1 MSVFK
6 PKESKYYYYEF
17 WVNKVHYKKST
28 RTTNKAEARSIEAAA
43 RVAAENEQTGGTPD
57 KPTLKA
63 GAERCWAE
71 NWRHQKDGKN
81 SLGRALRCAEYMG
94 NPTID
99 SIDHGAIEKLKAYL
113 LNELKFK
120 PATVNRHQA
129 AVRYVL
135 NRACK
140 RWGILDRVPPFDTM
154 RETPK
159 PERLVAQKELD
170 KVYKWLEAKGSY
182 FPLVADLMRVLVDTG
197 LRLNEALSLTWDK
210 IDLEGGKNGT
220 LFVQEQKGGG
230 DNPQRTVPLT
240 ARAKETLQR
249 LKGGGYDRPFPIRDH
264 QAERVRREAM
274 ENVEGLK
281 PFGFHDLRH
290 TYASKIA
297 NNGGGLYDIKT
308 LLGHSNVTVTERYAH
323 LCNAHLESVV
333 AGLDD

>member
-17 WVNKVHYKKST
+17 QYNGKTYKKST
-28 RTTNKAEARSIEAAA
+28 RKTSKAEARSIEAAA
-43 RVAAENEQTGGTPD
+43 RVEAENEQTGGTPD
-57 KPTLKA
+57 RPTLKA

-81 SLGRALRCAEYMG
+81 SLGRALRCAKYMG

-99 SIDHGAIEKLKAYL
+99 SIDHKAIDDLKAYL

-129 AVRYVL
+129 ALRYIL
-135 NRACK
+135 NRAYK
-140 RWGILDRVPPFDTM
+140 HWGLLDRVPPFEIM
-154 RETPK
+154 RENKKK
-159 PERLVAQKELD
+159 PRIVSPEELD
-170 KVYKWLEAKGSY
+170 KTCKWLEAKGSY

-197 LRLNEALSLTWDK
+197 LRLNEALSLPWNEIK
-210 IDLEGGKNGT
+210 LENKKGAT
-220 LFVQEQKGGG
+220 LCVQEQKGGG

-240 ARAKETLQR
+240 ARAKETLQK
-249 LKGGGYDRPFPIRDH
+249 LKGGGCDRPFPIRDH

-274 ENVEGLK
+274 ENVEGLE

-290 TYASKIA
+290 TFATRLVEK
-297 NNGGGLYDIKT
+297 GVPLYVVQK
-308 LLGHSNVTVTERYAH
+308 LLGHSNIKVTERYAH
-323 LCNAHLESVV
+323 LQTDTLSDAV
-333 AGLDD
+333 ALLND